1 MSAPSPE
8 SHASSQRLED
18 DSSVSSSTSF
28 ATTAAAYTH
37 SLHHAS
43 HAHPLP
49 PATAIR
55 SFPKIEL
62 THEEHAHYDR
72 VVGRL
77 LYRCVQEYAKYAA
90 NGAID
95 RGAWAPVRRN
105 RDMAIFRNLKG
116 TGNPRVTL
124 MLGIGKI
131 HGSLE
136 DVMDGLYSDHTEELR
151 AVMTFLKSKFITG
164 SIMQVSERRTPDDP
178 FNFAGIKW
186 FAAKTPGGAVSYD
199 RDLLTYERQ
208 GMTFDADGNEIGYH
222 LLQSVDRPEWPANTF
237 KSLIRAHASTCY
249 IYKRKSSRV
258 VETFFWGEFYGSGSF
273 PQRISD
279 YGIAGKWLTVVNS
292 VKCSHARKLSQLK
305 QKARARSSS
314 ATASTASSA
323 SVAEASD
330 RKCLTVVAKQ
340 RGSKINWDGVEAE
353 QPPAYFDYV
362 FQLSGVRERLDSE
375 TSSTWSTN
383 RSDTTWVDTPSFVE
397 SSMRKLGLRGDD
409 EASIAN
415 SDNEADLTE
424 LDEEFARRRQS
435 HADRI
440 GTREYNKELLM
451 EELYANGTSPDGETP
466 I

>member
-1 MSAPSPE
+1 MSSSSTPSTE
-8 SHASSQRLED
+8 SQRLKD
-18 DSSVSSSTSF
+18 DAAATSVSSSTSF

-49 PATAIR
+49 PATVIR
-55 SFPKIEL
+55 SFPEIEL
-62 THEEHAHYDR
+62 TYEEQAHYDR

-90 NGAID
+90 SGTID
-95 RGAWAPVRRN
+95 RDAWAPVRRN

-116 TGNPRVTL
+116 TGTPRVTL
-124 MLGIGKI
+124 MLGIGTI
-131 HGSLE
+131 NGSLE

-151 AVMTFLKSKFITG
+151 TVMTFLKSKFITG

-178 FNFAGIKW
+178 SNFAGIKW
-186 FAAKTPGGAVSYD
+186 FVAKAPGGAVSYD

-208 GMTFDADGNEIGYH
+208 GMTFDADGNEIEYH

-249 IYKRKSSRV
+249 IYKRKSNRV

-314 ATASTASSA
+314 ATASTTFSA
-323 SVAEASD
+323 RAGVEASERFD
-330 RKCLTVVAKQ
+330 KKTWALSVAKQ

-362 FQLSGVRERLDSE
+362 FQLSGVCEQLDSE

-383 RSDTTWVDTPSFVE
+383 RSDTTWVDTPSFIE

-409 EASIAN
+409 EASNA
-415 SDNEADLTE
+415 DPDDEADLTK
-424 LDEEFARRRQS
+424 LAEEFAR
-435 HADRI
+435 
-440 GTREYNKELLM
+440 
-451 EELYANGTSPDGETP
+451 
-466 I
+466 